1 MKLSDIVGHSGLE
14 LYPQIALVLFLF
26 AFAVV
31 VVRLF
36 LPSPRAEYERAA
48 RMALDD
54 TGAPPPTSRRSD
66 ARRSED

>member
-1 MKLSDIVGHSGLE
+1 MKLSDVVGHSGLE
-14 LYPQIALVLFLF
+14 LYPQIALVLFLL

-36 LPSPRAEYERAA
+36 LPSLRAEHERAA

-54 TGAPPPTSRRSD
+54 PAPQPTP
-66 ARRSED
+66 RRSED